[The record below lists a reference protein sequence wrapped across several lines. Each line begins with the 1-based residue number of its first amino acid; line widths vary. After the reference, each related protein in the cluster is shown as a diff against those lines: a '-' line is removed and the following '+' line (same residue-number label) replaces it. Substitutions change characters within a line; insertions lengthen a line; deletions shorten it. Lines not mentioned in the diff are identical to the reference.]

1 MKTFLTIC
9 FSILISY
16 NSLAQQPDKVL
27 ARVKYNFTHLR
38 DTNQRNN
45 PYTETMLLVIGKN
58 ASVYTSLDQ
67 IERDLDLPKA
77 RKAPSAPFKPTN
89 LTDIYFFA
97 KESKLVTREKFMSAY
112 YLVEEQYEK
121 INWKMSKDTLNVNG
135 IHCKKAI
142 ATFKG
147 RNWIAWY
154 APELP
159 FQSGPWKLSGLPGLI
174 IQAYD
179 DKKEVMFEFSGIDN
193 LKKEN
198 LSEEQLVLE
207 KAYEKTFFYNPE
219 VALQKDAKP
228 TSRVEFDKIIEL
240 YRKDPKGFISA
251 STGTPVNKI
260 FMGVSTTGES
270 HKIINNP
277 IELPQKK

>member
-1 MKTFLTIC
+1 MKVLLTI
-9 FSILISY
+9 ILSCLV
-16 NSLAQQPDKVL
+16 SSTVLAQQPDRVL
-27 ARVKYNFTHLR
+27 ARVKYNFTHQR

-58 ASVYTSLDQ
+58 ASAYTSLDQ

-77 RKAPSAPFKPTN
+77 RKAPSAPFKPIN

-97 KESKLVTREKFMSAY
+97 KETKLVTRERFMSAY

-121 INWKMSKDTLNVNG
+121 INWKVTKDTLNLNG

-179 DKKEVMFEFSGIDN
+179 DKKEVMFDFAGIDN

-198 LSEEQLVLE
+198 LSEEQLALE
-207 KAYEKTFFYNPE
+207 KAYEKTFFYSPE
-219 VALQKDAKP
+219 IALQKDAKP
-228 TSRVEFDKIIEL
+228 TSRVEFDKIMEL

-260 FMGVSTTGES
+260 FMGVSSTGES

-277 IELPQKK
+277 IELPIKK